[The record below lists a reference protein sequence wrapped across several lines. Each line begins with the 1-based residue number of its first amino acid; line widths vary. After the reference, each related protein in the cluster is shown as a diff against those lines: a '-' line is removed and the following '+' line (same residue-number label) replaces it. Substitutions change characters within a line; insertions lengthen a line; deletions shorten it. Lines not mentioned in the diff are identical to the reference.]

1 MGAAMNFSEQELLK
15 IEECF
20 EGRAKW
26 MTNHYVASGGRI
38 EADKIRELMKKV
50 LRFLENDS

>member
-1 MGAAMNFSEQELLK
+1 MNFSEQELLK

-26 MTNHYVASGGRI
+26 MANHYGASGGRI
-38 EADKIRELMKKV
+38 EADKIRELKMKV
-50 LRFLENDS
+50 LIFIEKNE